1 MRHYEIVLL
10 VHPGQSEQ
18 APGMLER
25 YQDMVAA
32 ADGRVHRVED
42 WGRRR
47 LAYMIDDVH
56 KAHYLLLNIE
66 CNLPALRELERHF
79 KFNDS
84 IIRSLVIRRDTALT
98 EPSALALAKAEEDR
112 IEAEKAAAQAAQE
125 KAAAEAAA
133 KAAAEAAA
141 AAAAEAAQAA
151 AEAEAAGGDSAEAG
165 GDAGDATVTDTTGDA
180 ADTGTEADTGDTVTD
195 GDAESTVVDAAV
207 ETTVDASF
215 ETDDA
220 VATDSADDT
229 VTDADQPSAKSKPQ
243 PETD

>member
-195 GDAESTVVDAAV
+195 GDAETTVADAAV
-207 ETTVDASF
+207 ETTIDASF
-215 ETDDA
+215 ET
-220 VATDSADDT
+220 DDT

>member
-165 GDAGDATVTDTTGDA
+165 DDAGDDTVTDTV
-180 ADTGTEADTGDTVTD
+180 TEADTGDTVTD
-195 GDAESTVVDAAV
+195 GDAESTVADAAD

-215 ETDDA
+215 ETA
-220 VATDSADDT
+220 DT

>member
-1 MRHYEIVLL
+1 MRHYEVVLL

-18 APGMLER
+18 VPGMLER
-25 YQDMVAA
+25 YQDMVTA

-56 KAHYLLLNIE
+56 KAHYLMLNIE
-66 CNLPALRELERHF
+66 CGLEALRELERHF

-84 IIRSLVIRRDTALT
+84 IIRSLVIRRAKALT

-141 AAAAEAAQAA
+141 AETEAAAAVAGESAEAAAAE
-151 AEAEAAGGDSAEAG
+151 EPAGGDSADAG
-165 GDAGDATVTDTTGDA
+165 PGDADAGDTDAKPADAGGAGVETTGDEPAADDNANPEPTGDA
-180 ADTGTEADTGDTVTD
+180 AI
-195 GDAESTVVDAAV
+195 
-207 ETTVDASF
+207 ETTTA
-215 ETDDA
+215 DA
-220 VATDSADDT
+220 VADPADSSGDT
-229 VTDADQPSAKSKPQ
+229 PPKPQ
-243 PETD
+243 PETV